1 MDENRLE
8 GAAREVGGKVESVVG
23 AVTGDPKAKAQGYV
37 DDTYGQAQQAY
48 GKIKD
53 TAGQYADQ
61 AADFGSQ
68 LLDQIED
75 AGDYIAEQ
83 VDQRPVT
90 AVLIAAA
97 VGFLIA
103 LVTKPSPKVVYRRR

>member
-8 GAAREVGGKVESVVG
+8 GAARQVGGKVQSAVG
-23 AVTGDPKAKAQGYV
+23 AVTGDEKTKAQGFV
-37 DDTYGQAQQAY
+37 DDKYGQAQQAF
-48 GKIKD
+48 GKAKD
-53 TAGQYADQ
+53 AAGQYADQ
-61 AADFGSQ
+61 AADLGSQ

-90 AVLIAAA
+90 AILIAAA

-103 LVTKPSPKVVYRRR
+103 LVTKPSPKVIYRRR